1 MNPIEV
7 LSSAC
12 AEMRELSD
20 VLREAARGTV
30 TDVSETMDEASSI
43 LTTILSSS
51 VGSDPNENVAQD
63 VAEFYEMAVQK
74 EHEFKD
80 KMEEKKDN
88 LSVKI
93 NELNAQV
100 EALQDKLD
108 QKRKEH
114 QEFLKDK
121 AVEIRKE
128 NEKALAKEKA
138 RLKNEEKRVEE
149 EKKARYEQF
158 ETFLAGKMSE
168 VSQEYSRK
176 LKDAESTL
184 SNVNIELQTT
194 VHSKHEEKRLLQ
206 DDLDTENRRMA
217 SEHERISRE
226 YQERKQ
232 ANEQLA
238 KDLDVNIA
246 RTRVIVEREEA
257 AAQMKLKKM
266 EQDFTNQKRQEI
278 NDAKKR
284 IHGLENEQ
292 SKTKTLIEEMKFG
305 LEKEKVE
312 MAAKLQEKIDDKRK
326 EMAKEA
332 EVTKEEVE
340 RDRQATEAEYQ
351 AKYDAV
357 NSDIEKVQ
365 HERKEQQAEISR
377 VLFENVD
384 RLEHEDREER
394 EKHETGVGNLN
405 RELDKAKKELKRV
418 QQQKEQSLNDLKHMQ
433 QKKMGTALAEVEKNE
448 KARMERINTLMR
460 KFDEQQKKLT
470 FLHQLTVEQL
480 DKEKAEAILRLK
492 KEHEMRKEM
501 IILQV
506 EARVREEIERE
517 MAKAADVEAAN
528 HEDLLK
534 DIQQRIDQVNS
545 RIDVLKSKLDGLERT
560 TQDKLDDLLADV
572 DPSLAK
578 ELREIAMGKDTQDRG
593 NELVSKLRNASM
605 DVERRK
611 EMVLNESNA
620 ISKNLDAM
628 RSDFEMK
635 MAKIEQDFAMNKQQ
649 LMGIQRSSE
658 DKQETLNRKMDTQQK
673 QLRDL
678 SNNVQ
683 AKEREVD
690 AFENGFESEKQ
701 RYEKDTKGSY
711 EASLEHARSE
721 PKSFQD
727 EMVRFRDSMTLEM
740 NKLKE
745 QLDVAK
751 ANTDMITSLR
761 MKERQDAF
769 EEIET
774 QFQLLAEERQRVI
787 QEHHRER
794 MEELHA
800 KREHTRQKQSEQ
812 RQELEQDFND
822 IFDERKT
829 EFEGKYQEYFM
840 EKEELRKLNESLT
853 KKLQEAESQEC
864 PKCVAKKEVLRRL
877 VEKREDL
884 KRMMGVH
891 QWEIEASEEEMYNIF
906 GTPKPKVAHDII
918 DMQKP
923 MTSMSRKLLRPT
935 LRPQSVL
942 SLPGSTRPNP
952 PRMSPFR

>member
-20 VLREAARGTV
+20 ILREAARGTV
-30 TDVSETMDEASSI
+30 TDVSEAMDEASSI

-63 VAEFYEMAVQK
+63 VAEFYEMAIQK

-80 KMEEKKDN
+80 KMEEKNDN
-88 LSVKI
+88 LSLKI
-93 NELNAQV
+93 NELNSQV

-108 QKRKEH
+108 QKKKEH
-114 QEFLKDK
+114 QEFLKEK

-128 NEKALAKEKA
+128 NEKSLAKEKA
-138 RLKNEEKRVEE
+138 KLKNEEKRVEE

-158 ETFLAGKMSE
+158 EMFLAGKMSE

-232 ANEQLA
+232 ANEQMA

-266 EQDFTNQKRQEI
+266 EQDFTNQKKHEV
-278 NDAKKR
+278 NEAKKR

-312 MAAKLQEKIDDKRK
+312 MAAKIQEKIEDKRK
-326 EMAKEA
+326 EMARAA

-365 HERKEQQAEISR
+365 EARKAQQAEMTR
-377 VLFENVD
+377 VLFENMD
-384 RLEHEDREER
+384 NLENEDREER
-394 EKHETGVGNLN
+394 AKHETGVGNLN
-405 RELDKAKKELKRV
+405 RELDKAKKELKMA
-418 QQQKEQSLNDLKHMQ
+418 QQQKEQSLSDLKRMQ

-448 KARMERINTLMR
+448 KTRMEKINTLMR

-534 DIQQRIDQVNS
+534 DIQQRIEQVNS
-545 RIDVLKSKLDGLERT
+545 RIDVLKTKLDGLERT
-560 TQDKLDDLLADV
+560 MQDKLDDLLADV
-572 DPSLAK
+572 DPSLAN
-578 ELREIAMGKDTQDRG
+578 ELREIAMGKDIDRG
-593 NELVSKLRNASM
+593 NELVSKLRNASL

-635 MAKIEQDFAMNKQQ
+635 MAKIEQEYAMNKQQ
-649 LMGIQRSSE
+649 LIGIQRNSE
-658 DKQETLNRKMDTQQK
+658 EKQETLNRKMDTQQK

-683 AKEREVD
+683 AKEREAD
-690 AFENGFESEKQ
+690 AFENGLETEKQ
-701 RYEKDTKGSY
+701 RYEQDTKGSY

-727 EMVRFRDSMTLEM
+727 EMVRFRDSMALEM

-745 QLDVAK
+745 QLDLAK
-751 ANTDMITSLR
+751 ANTDMITNLR

-787 QEHHRER
+787 QDHHREK

-800 KREHTRQKQSEQ
+800 KREHTRQKQNAQ
-812 RQELEQDFND
+812 RQEMEQDFNS
-822 IFDERKT
+822 IFDERKA
-829 EFEGKYQEYFM
+829 EFEEKYQEYFM

-853 KKLQEAESQEC
+853 KKIQDAETQEC
-864 PKCVAKKEVLRRL
+864 PKCVAKKDVLRRL

-906 GTPKPKVAHDII
+906 GTPKPRVAHDVIET
-918 DMQKP
+918 QKP
-923 MTSMSRKLLRPT
+923 MTSMSRKLRRPT

-942 SLPGSTRPNP
+942 SLPGSTRPIQS
-952 PRMSPFR
+952 RMSPFR